1 MSIDARA
8 VCAAFGLPERGAT
21 LAPHVHSSSRTWR
34 LTTADGGRFIVK
46 HVPDGRETEFAAGMA
61 FEQDA
66 IAAGIPA
73 PRPVRPSHP
82 AFGCAAELP
91 GGILVRVSE
100 WIEGRPVRA
109 GDDLA
114 DWLGATL
121 ARLHTLRPLA
131 TAEPVVYGIFE
142 PADWARWHAEATTQ
156 ERPWA
161 GVLGERL
168 ADVAAATAWVAGA
181 FAGTPDYVLTHRDLE
196 PWNVLVTPAGPV
208 IVDWDGAGPDSA
220 GLVAAHAAYAFGGG
234 HGPGT
239 DRALAA
245 YVAHGGRL
253 PPPAD
258 RYARRAGL
266 MLSRLVWR
274 MRATLGQDDPGPF
287 PLDELDRTAAD
298 RLRDLPLFV
307 ADLRE
312 PR

>member
-1 MSIDARA
+1 MAIDAAA
-8 VCAAFGLPERGAT
+8 VCASFGLPERGAT
-21 LAPHVHSSSRTWR
+21 LVPHAYSSARTWR
-34 LTTADGGRFIVK
+34 LTTGDGGRYIVK
-46 HVPDGRETEFAAGMA
+46 HVPDGHSAEFETAMA

-73 PRPVRPSHP
+73 PRPVRPPHP
-82 AFGCAAELP
+82 AVGCAARLP
-91 GGILVRVSE
+91 GGTLVRVSE
-100 WIEGRPVRA
+100 WVDGRPVRA
-109 GDDLA
+109 GEDLA

-121 ARLHTLRPLA
+121 ARLHTVRPLA
-131 TAEPVVYGIFE
+131 AAEPAVYGIFP
-142 PADWARWHAEATTQ
+142 PADWARWHAEAETQ
-156 ERPWA
+156 GRPWA

-168 ADVAAATAWVAGA
+168 ADVAEATGWVAGA
-181 FAGTPDYVLTHRDLE
+181 FAGARDYVLTHRDLE
-196 PWNVLVTPAGPV
+196 PWNLLVTTAGPV

-234 HGPGT
+234 NGEAT
-239 DRALAA
+239 RRVLAA
-245 YVAHGGRL
+245 YVAHGGGL

-258 RYARRAGL
+258 RFARRAGL

-274 MRATLGQDDPGPF
+274 MQATLGREDPGPF

-298 RLRDLPLFV
+298 RLRDLPVFV